1 MKRKF
6 FMLLLVLTNTIAAS
20 SQQAVYNYYPRIVM
34 GSTVEQVKQKM
45 KGYSGYKFDKETIM
59 EDFHLLTYVKSNG
72 MEMLFNFDSKGKLYW
87 MTGIDVSSTEF
98 KNTINQLRQELKA
111 AGKDA
116 EGMFVE
122 SRYTGAKYHLFDL
135 SETNVAKFTL
145 YQNLF
150 TGGYRYSIEIID
162 KGLKEGIIKDA
173 K

>member
-1 MKRKF
+1 MKREL
-6 FMLLLVLTNTIAAS
+6 FMLLFVLTGTIAVSA
-20 SQQAVYNYYPRIVM
+20 QQAVYNYYPRIVM

-45 KGYSGYKFDKETIM
+45 KGFSGYKFDKETIM

-145 YQNLF
+145 NQNLF
-150 TGGYRYSIEIID
+150 TGGYIYSIEIID